1 MAKLLW
7 AFCALGVWAV
17 VVTGASHSHSHA
29 PSPSVDCSSVLLSM
43 ADCLTFVMN
52 GSTIA
57 KPEGSCCSGFKSVLK
72 ENPKCLCEAFN
83 NNNNLG
89 VPLNMTKAT
98 TLPAACG
105 VSTPPLSK
113 CGISLAPA
121 PSPSAPEQSP
131 SVTVSTPARASAE
144 ATSPTLSQSSSKAI
158 TSSIALVFAS
168 LVVAACSSF

>member
-17 VVTGASHSHSHA
+17 FVNGASHSHSHA

-52 GSTIA
+52 GSTIS
-57 KPEGSCCSGFKSVLK
+57 KPEGSCCTGFKSVK
-72 ENPKCLCEAFN
+72 ENPKYLYEAFN

-105 VSTPPLSK
+105 VSTY
-113 CGISLAPA
+113 
-121 PSPSAPEQSP
+121 
-131 SVTVSTPARASAE
+131 
-144 ATSPTLSQSSSKAI
+144 SPT
-158 TSSIALVFAS
+158 
-168 LVVAACSSF
+168 